1 MICTSCGKT
10 YKRNMKAYLE
20 HCRSC
25 GPANGPGQPFA
36 HDQLLITC
44 LERITSLERE
54 VAALK
59 REGVRRMSVVDWL
72 HENAKPETS
81 YQEWFRGCVVSE
93 DWLDAGR
100 DAPSLFAEWCANS
113 LSTDDPPMR
122 AFSSL
127 KPSLFR
133 YACGSWKQFTQSE
146 ATDLMRSLQR
156 RFLRQLQ
163 SWADQ
168 NPTLMQC
175 DRSNALY
182 FERLRRLTSCEGSE
196 EVAIQRF
203 STALSKHIAAR
214 SPPGVILRAPTV

>member
-1 MICTSCGKT
+1 MICTACGKT

-25 GPANGPGQPFA
+25 GPANRPGRTSVN
-36 HDQLLITC
+36 DELLIAC

-59 REGVRRMSVVDWL
+59 RQGVRRMSVIEWLNENTKPEVSYRDWL
-72 HENAKPETS
+72 
-81 YQEWFRGCVVSE
+81 RGRAISE
-93 DWLDAGR
+93 EWLDVGR
-100 DAPSLFAEWCANS
+100 DAPSLFAEWCADS

-133 YACGSWKQFTQSE
+133 YERGSWQQFTQSE
-146 ATDLMRSLQR
+146 ATDLLRSLRR
-156 RFLRQLQ
+156 RFLQQLQ
-163 SWADQ
+163 SWAGQ
-168 NPTLMQC
+168 NPALMQC

-182 FERLRRLTSCEGSE
+182 FERLRRLTNCEGTE
-196 EVAIQRF
+196 EAAAQHF
-203 STALSKHIAAR
+203 CASLSKHIAAR
-214 SPPGVILRAPTV
+214 SPPGVILRAPTA